1 VKNST
6 KTINK
11 NMDNFKKYIEF
22 QKLIEEKKSIC
33 LEDFNWAKEI
43 SKQIPNLNIEIPSI
57 TKKSRIIFIDR
68 NKNPIYIRLK
78 DGSKLYFTI
87 DQYRRIDGKPEIGK
101 EMEFKLQRLSQD
113 KSQNTS
119 QIMSCKII

>member
-1 VKNST
+1 
-6 KTINK
+6 
-11 NMDNFKKYIEF
+11 MDNFKKYIEF

-43 SKQIPNLNIEIPSI
+43 SKQIPNLNIETPSI

>member
-43 SKQIPNLNIEIPSI
+43 SKQIPNLNIETPSI